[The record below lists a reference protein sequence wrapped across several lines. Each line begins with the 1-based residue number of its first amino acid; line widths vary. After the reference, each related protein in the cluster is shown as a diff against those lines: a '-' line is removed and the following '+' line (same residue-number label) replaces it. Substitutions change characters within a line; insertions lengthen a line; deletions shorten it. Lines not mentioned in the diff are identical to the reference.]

1 MSNNQYNREQEIEL
15 IRQYQQTQ
23 DPMVLQRLRRIF
35 AGTIS
40 SAVMQ
45 STSYGLDQRTL
56 NQKAMVAFSRALKH
70 YDPSKG
76 APTTAITNS
85 IKWYINNENNRL
97 KNTTR
102 LLQGDTILQTQ
113 IHKAKTKLELEGKNE
128 AEIDKQL
135 LDEVSKLRVSKEKVD
150 KSWIEKIQNS
160 TRRELTGDR
169 IMGESG
175 VGENLTFMDVMN
187 TQEETAEEMFNRQ
200 EMSRKFQ
207 KALSTLT
214 EQEQGLIKDKNP
226 ALVGMPESGKKLS
239 WNRIAINNN
248 YSSRYLAEKA
258 YEKSIE
264 KIREEMERDE

>member
-1 MSNNQYNREQEIEL
+1 MSNNQYNREQEVEL
-15 IRQYQQTQ
+15 IRQYQQTK

-35 AGTIS
+35 AGTIN

-56 NQKAMVAFSRALKH
+56 NQKAMTAFSRTLMN

-76 APTTAITNS
+76 APTTAITNG
-85 IKWYINNENNRL
+85 IKGYINNENNRL

-102 LLQGDTILQTQ
+102 LVQNDTILQTQ
-113 IHKAKTKLELEGKNE
+113 IHKAKTKLELEGKSE
-128 AEIDKQL
+128 DEIDKQL
-135 LDEVSKLRVSKEKVD
+135 LNEVSGLRTSKEKVD

-169 IMGESG
+169 VMGESG
-175 VGENLTFMDVMN
+175 VGENLTFMDVLN
-187 TQEETAEEMFNRQ
+187 TQEETAEEMYDRL

-214 EQEQGLIKDKNP
+214 EQEQGLVKDKNP
-226 ALVGMPESGKKLS
+226 ALAGLPDSDKKIS

-248 YSSRYLAEKA
+248 YASRYLAEKA

-264 KIREEMERDE
+264 KIREEMEKDE